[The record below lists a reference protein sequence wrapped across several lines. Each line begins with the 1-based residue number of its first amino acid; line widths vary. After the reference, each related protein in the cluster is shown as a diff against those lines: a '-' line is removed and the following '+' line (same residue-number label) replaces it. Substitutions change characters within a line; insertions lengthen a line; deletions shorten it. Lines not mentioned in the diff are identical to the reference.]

1 METYLNIEELA
12 KYLGVAEKTIR
23 KWVLN
28 REIPFHKIK
37 KVIRFRV
44 SEIERWID
52 EEAWKLGTEDNE
64 SVDAGLPRDVI
75 SLDELA
81 EEELAGELPD
91 TGDDE

>member
-1 METYLNIEELA
+1 METYMNIEELA

-28 REIPFHKIK
+28 RQIPFHKIM

-52 EEAWKLGTEDNE
+52 EDSWKYGTEDTE
-64 SVDAGLPRDVI
+64 SAEAGLPRDVI
-75 SLDELA
+75 SLEELV
-81 EEELAGELPD
+81 EEELADEMPD
-91 TGDDE
+91 NGGDE